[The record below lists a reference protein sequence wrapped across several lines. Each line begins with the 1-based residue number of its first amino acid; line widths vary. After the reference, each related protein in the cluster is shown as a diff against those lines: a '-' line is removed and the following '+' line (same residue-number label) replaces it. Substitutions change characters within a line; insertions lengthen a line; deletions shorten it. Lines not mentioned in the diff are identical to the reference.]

1 MAFCACL
8 WRELLLIRKQS
19 FKTLNTVN
27 LVLVD
32 PIDCVLI
39 KQHCAPAY
47 LCTPSLCSLGAV
59 CTLITND
66 GRKKSLSYRLNSKLQ
81 LFWKCHR
88 SCLIACGSKW
98 NPIYITGELNNWSIP
113 GMSKYWSLGV
123 TRSFVL
129 CSVFTWI
136 KAVSSP
142 HHLFFL

>member
-1 MAFCACL
+1 MAFCAYL

-19 FKTLNTVN
+19 LKTLNTVN
-27 LVLVD
+27 LVVVD
-32 PIDCVLI
+32 PNDYVLI

-47 LCTPSLCSLGAV
+47 LCTLSLCSLSAI

-66 GRKKSLSYRLNSKLQ
+66 GRKKNLSYRLNSKLQ

-113 GMSKYWSLGV
+113 GMSKYLSPEV
-123 TRSFVL
+123 TRSFLL

-142 HHLFFL
+142 RHLFFL

>member
-1 MAFCACL
+1 MAFCTCL

-19 FKTLNTVN
+19 LKTLNTVN

-32 PIDCVLI
+32 PINYALI

-47 LCTPSLCSLGAV
+47 LCISSLCSLSAI

-98 NPIYITGELNNWSIP
+98 NPIYITGELNNWSIL
-113 GMSKYWSLGV
+113 GMSKYWSLEV
-123 TRSFVL
+123 TGSFIL

-136 KAVSSP
+136 KAVSFP
-142 HHLFFL
+142 HNLFFL